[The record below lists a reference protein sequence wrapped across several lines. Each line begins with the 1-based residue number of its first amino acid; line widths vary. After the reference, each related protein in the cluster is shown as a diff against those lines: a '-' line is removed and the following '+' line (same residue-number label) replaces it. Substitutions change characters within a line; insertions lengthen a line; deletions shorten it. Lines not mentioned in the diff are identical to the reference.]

1 MTLPRA
7 LGSSRTPLISSAV
20 LGVVC
25 ALVAMHFL
33 RWTVLQPEVLVD
45 AFAFHRG
52 DLDAGRWWSV
62 ATYVLVQPSATML
75 FVTCYALLLFGPR
88 LERLWGARRFMGFSA
103 LAALGGWMVHL
114 FVGGSAPLLGAASVA
129 LGVLGA
135 HAMRWGA
142 EEQVLAGG
150 FTVRV
155 RWAAAFVGA
164 VILLAGLQES
174 LGGGSAFLAHA
185 GGLGAAWVFTRATS
199 VMLVERFR
207 DGVSAMPDEPP
218 DDQPPR
224 AVPKTLP
231 RSRAQRETIDDLVAR
246 SNAETTRRPA
256 APMRPASMQ
265 QQTAA
270 TPQAPLT
277 LDSILDKISQQGLE
291 ALSADER
298 RLLDDHSRRLRD
310 S

>member
-1 MTLPRA
+1 MTA
-7 LGSSRTPLISSAV
+7 SRTLDSPRPPLIPSAV

-25 ALVAMHFL
+25 ALSAVHFL
-33 RWTVLQPEVLVD
+33 RWTLLQPEVLID

-62 ATYVLVQPSATML
+62 ATYALVQPSATTL
-75 FVTCYALLLFGPR
+75 FLTCYALLVFGPR
-88 LERLWGARRFMGFSA
+88 LERLWGSRRFVGFSA

-114 FVGGSAPLLGAASVA
+114 FVGGTAPLLGAASVA
-129 LGVLGA
+129 LGVLAA
-135 HAMRWGA
+135 HALRWGA
-142 EEQVLAGG
+142 EEQRLAGG
-150 FTVRV
+150 FTLRV
-155 RWAAAFVGA
+155 GWAAAVVAA
-164 VILLAGLQES
+164 VMLLAGLQET
-174 LGGGSAFLAHA
+174 LGGGLAFLAHA
-185 GGLGAAWVFTRATS
+185 GGLAAAWVFTRATN
-199 VMLVERFR
+199 VTLVERFR

-218 DDQPPR
+218 EDQLPR

-246 SNAETTRRPA
+246 SNADSSRQPLSPA
-256 APMRPASMQ
+256 RPASLQ
-265 QQTAA
+265 RAA
-270 TPQAPLT
+270 APPPAALT
-277 LDSILDKISQQGLE
+277 LDGILDKISRQGLE

>member
-1 MTLPRA
+1 MSAPYDTHTSRA
-7 LGSSRTPLISSAV
+7 PLIPSAV

-25 ALVAMHFL
+25 LLAAVHFL
-33 RWTVLQPEVLVD
+33 RWTVLQPEVLVE

-62 ATYVLVQPSATML
+62 ATYALVQPSATML
-75 FVTCYALLLFGPR
+75 FVTCYALLVFGPR
-88 LERLWGARRFMGFSA
+88 LERLWGPRRFVGFAA

-114 FVGGSAPLLGAASVA
+114 FIGGTAPLLGAASVA

-135 HAMRWGA
+135 HAMRWGT

-164 VILLAGLQES
+164 VVLLAGLQEP
-174 LGGGSAFLAHA
+174 LGGGVAFLAHA
-185 GGLGAAWVFTRATS
+185 GGLGAAWVFTRATN

-256 APMRPASMQ
+256 APTRPASARQ
-265 QQTAA
+265 AA
-270 TPQAPLT
+270 EVPQAPLT
-277 LDSILDKISQQGLE
+277 LDAILDKISQQGLE

>member
-1 MTLPRA
+1 MTAPSHA
-7 LGSSRTPLISSAV
+7 PSSRSPLISSAV

-25 ALVAMHFL
+25 VLVGVYFL
-33 RWTVLQPEVLVD
+33 RWTVLQPEVLIE

-62 ATYVLVQPSATML
+62 ATYTLVQSSATML
-75 FVTCYALLLFGPR
+75 FVTCYALLVFGPR
-88 LERLWGARRFMGFSA
+88 LEHLWGARRFVGFAA

-114 FVGGSAPLLGAASVA
+114 FVGGTAPLLGAASVA
-129 LGVLGA
+129 LGVVGA
-135 HAMRWGA
+135 HAMRWGR

-150 FTVRV
+150 FTVRI
-155 RWAAAFVGA
+155 RWAAAFVAA
-164 VILLAGLQES
+164 VILLAGLQET
-174 LGGGSAFLAHA
+174 LGGGAAFLAHV
-185 GGLGAAWVFTRATS
+185 GGLGAAWVFTRATN

-231 RSRAQRETIDDLVAR
+231 RSRAHRETIDDLVAR
-246 SNAETTRRPA
+246 SNAETARRASGPA
-256 APMRPASMQ
+256 RP
-265 QQTAA
+265 TAVRPVA
-270 TPQAPLT
+270 EPPQAPLT
-277 LDSILDKISQQGLE
+277 LDVILDKISQQGLE

>member
-1 MTLPRA
+1 MTAPRTA
-7 LGSSRTPLISSAV
+7 SSSRTPLIPSAV

-25 ALVAMHFL
+25 ALVAVHFL
-33 RWTVLQPEVLVD
+33 RWTVLQPEVLVE

-62 ATYVLVQPSATML
+62 ATYALVQPSALML
-75 FVTCYALLLFGPR
+75 FVTGYALLVFGPR
-88 LERLWGARRFMGFSA
+88 LERLWGPRRFVGFTA

-164 VILLAGLQES
+164 VILLAGLQET
-174 LGGGSAFLAHA
+174 LGGGAAFLAHA
-185 GGLGAAWVFTRATS
+185 GGLGAAWVFTRATN
-199 VMLVERFR
+199 VLFVERFR
-207 DGVSAMPDEPP
+207 DGVLAMPDEPP

-246 SNAETTRRPA
+246 SNAETTRRPITPA
-256 APMRPASMQ
+256 RPASVQ
-265 QQTAA
+265 PTAA
-270 TPQAPLT
+270 AAQPPLT
-277 LDSILDKISQQGLE
+277 LDAILDKISQQGLE